1 MAAAAETDGG
11 GRRVEESG
19 CGDRIDPVM
28 RSVFG
33 VGRKSPPEKFSGG
46 GATAKEIKNLKLRV
60 RALESKKRA
69 SLPGFTFIKFA
80 GLKKKSLGKESV
92 SKQGRTSDNLEHI
105 GEEGNLDAEKTKETV
120 AAATTGVS
128 TVSAPVSAA
137 GVTVSTIT
145 PRTPPTTQTV
155 FDDEDVVLG

>member
-46 GATAKEIKNLKLRV
+46 GATVVAGSGGGGGWPDSLREK
-60 RALESKKRA
+60 RELWLRRCSGCCGEGDGGRRGWQPAAETQTEEGGACGESGCEDRIDPVIRSVFGVGRK
-69 SLPGFTFIKFA
+69 SLPEKFSGGGDVVAVVA
-80 GLKKKSLGKESV
+80 GGWE
-92 SKQGRTSDNLEHI
+92 GRPEI
-105 GEEGNLDAEKTKETV
+105 GERER
-120 AAATTGVS
+120 S
-128 TVSAPVSAA
+128 
-137 GVTVSTIT
+137 
-145 PRTPPTTQTV
+145 
-155 FDDEDVVLG
+155 ED